1 MKKFIWKL
9 FVKDYENY
17 RDPVVRARYTRLTG
31 VMGIITNCILCAI
44 KVVVG
49 TVLNSVAVIVDGVN
63 DLADSLT
70 SCITLV
76 GAKIAGKPADSKHPY
91 GHARVEYLVSL
102 VVSAIVLIVGY
113 QLMVT
118 SIDRCLHPAPLEF
131 SWPVIGAILAAIV
144 LKGLQALFTIA
155 TGKHID
161 SLPVIGAGKENR
173 NDVVSSIIIVAGL
186 LVYHYTGVNLDG
198 YLGCVVSLL
207 FLYTGFQL
215 IRETVGP
222 IIGMPPDRE
231 RVEAMC
237 EIISEHPQIIG
248 VHDIVIYSYG
258 PGREF
263 SSFHAEVDSR
273 EDMMEIHDL
282 IDDVEQEIMEKLG
295 IKATCHMDPVEVDNP
310 IRLQMQEVIGEAIKK
325 FPQVE
330 SFHDLRVVPGKTH
343 TNIIFDLVIQP
354 GARIDKEAISAAM
367 DSAAKAADPT
377 FNTVVNFDN
386 AYI

>member
-49 TVLNSVAVIVDGVN
+49 SVLNSVAVIVDGVN

-131 SWPVIGAILAAIV
+131 S
-144 LKGLQALFTIA
+144 
-155 TGKHID
+155 
-161 SLPVIGAGKENR
+161 
-173 NDVVSSIIIVAGL
+173 
-186 LVYHYTGVNLDG
+186 
-198 YLGCVVSLL
+198 
-207 FLYTGFQL
+207 
-215 IRETVGP
+215 
-222 IIGMPPDRE
+222 
-231 RVEAMC
+231 
-237 EIISEHPQIIG
+237 
-248 VHDIVIYSYG
+248 
-258 PGREF
+258 
-263 SSFHAEVDSR
+263 
-273 EDMMEIHDL
+273 
-282 IDDVEQEIMEKLG
+282 
-295 IKATCHMDPVEVDNP
+295 
-310 IRLQMQEVIGEAIKK
+310 
-325 FPQVE
+325 
-330 SFHDLRVVPGKTH
+330 
-343 TNIIFDLVIQP
+343 
-354 GARIDKEAISAAM
+354 
-367 DSAAKAADPT
+367 
-377 FNTVVNFDN
+377 
-386 AYI
+386 